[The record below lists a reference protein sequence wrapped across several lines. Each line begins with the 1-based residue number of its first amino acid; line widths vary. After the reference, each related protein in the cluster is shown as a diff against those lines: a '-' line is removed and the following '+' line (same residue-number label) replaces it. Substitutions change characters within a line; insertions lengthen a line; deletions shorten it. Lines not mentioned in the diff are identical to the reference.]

1 MPHHIIRE
9 ETTLGDFSVNTK
21 VQDNYAVI
29 YTNGYINDL
38 GGELIDKECTKILQK
53 DISNIIINFAG
64 SEFINSIGISILIG
78 IIEKVSDINGRIIFT
93 NLSRSNKDVFEML
106 GLTKF
111 ASIFSTETE
120 AMKYISHTSGSQ

>member
-1 MPHHIIRE
+1 M
-9 ETTLGDFSVNTK
+9 GDFSVNTN
-21 VQDNYAVI
+21 VHNNYAVI

-38 GGELIDKECTKILQK
+38 GGELIDKECIKMLQK
-53 DISNIIINFAG
+53 NISNIIINFAG

-93 NLSRSNKDVFEML
+93 NLSKANKDVFEML

-120 AMKYISHTSGSQ
+120 ATKYLSHTLSSY